1 MNSLVDLNSNS
12 RKIMNEVGGK
22 HETPAP
28 TTSWDSMSVPQGPP
42 IPITHENIQQVMVP
56 VPIKM
61 QPPPNLN
68 PMMEHGNPMQQ
79 GPMTPHQGVQM
90 GGSYID
96 HELPPELIQQ
106 GWRKFWSKREN
117 RPYYWNRASGES
129 LWDMPQGSGFD
140 PIGDPLGI
148 CAGPPPPHTPNM
160 NMPPQPM
167 KRRASEGMAM
177 GAPLPKKFILSGPW
191 DLEIPTNVIILERAP
206 TSMPQPHP
214 EIELFRCNLTNKL
227 RHLLQD
233 MCHSREGIDAPHE
246 SFNRW
251 LMERKVIDTGSDPL
265 LPSQCYPEISPCMY
279 REIMNDIPL
288 KLKKPKYTGDARKQL
303 SKYAEAAKKLIES
316 RNANSESRKVVKWN
330 AEDTFLWLRKTVG
343 ATYDDFQERLNHLKT
358 QCQPHLTETVKDSV
372 EKICLKIQ
380 HLSTEHAKKIRD
392 KNSDLLTANGIQEPP
407 PPPSTL
413 NSRKVWC
420 YPIQFSTPS
429 CRMPS
434 IEYHPDKEQ
443 IMLRFQND
451 TVTVN
456 SLHFQKLE
464 HLYRYSCFDD
474 KKFELFLPRVW
485 CLLKRYTTF
494 LGQVTAQSG
503 KTQASLPGPVF
514 ECLNKHFGVT
524 FECFASP
531 LNCYFRQYCSMFPDT
546 DSYFGSRGPILDL
559 KAVSGSFQAHPPY
572 CEELMEATV
581 GHFEH
586 LLADS
591 PEPLSFIVFVPDFR
605 DPSPSALVKLEA
617 SHFKRKQV
625 VVPAFEHEFR
635 IGVQPFVT
643 NKTDLN
649 VKSMHGT
656 LVVWLQNS
664 AGFAKWTPTED
675 KVEKLLDAFR
685 PGRERERDKLELLSP
700 KAEPNPQT
708 PPSEAPPSTVLPPKI
723 VNHNAMYPAGS

>member
-1 MNSLVDLNSNS
+1 
-12 RKIMNEVGGK
+12 MNEVGGK
-22 HETPAP
+22 HETSAP
-28 TTSWDSMSVPQGPP
+28 PVSWDSMSVPQGPP
-42 IPITHENIQQVMVP
+42 IPLTHENIQQVMVP

-61 QPPPNLN
+61 QPPLNMN
-68 PMMEHGNPMQQ
+68 PMMDHGAPIQQ
-79 GPMTPHQGVQM
+79 GPMASHQGVPIGAPYM
-90 GGSYID
+90 D
-96 HELPPELIQQ
+96 HELPQELIQL

-117 RPYYWNRASGES
+117 RPYYWNRISGES
-129 LWDMPQGSGFD
+129 LWDMPPPHGPPQFD

-148 CAGPPPPHTPNM
+148 CHGPPTPHTPNM
-160 NMPPQPM
+160 NVPPPQAL
-167 KRRASEGMAM
+167 KRRASDGVVMG

-191 DLEIPTNVIILERAP
+191 DLEIVTNVIILERP
-206 TSMPQPHP
+206 PSSMPQPHP

-227 RHLLQD
+227 RNLLQE
-233 MCHSREGIDAPHE
+233 MCHSREGIDAPQE

-265 LPSQCYPEISPCMY
+265 LPSQCYPDISPCMY
-279 REIMNDIPL
+279 REIMDDIPL

-303 SKYAEAAKKLIES
+303 SKYAEAAKKMIES
-316 RNANSESRKVVKWN
+316 RNASPESRKVVKWN
-330 AEDTFLWLRKTVG
+330 AEDTFTWLRKTVG

-372 EKICLKIQ
+372 QKICLKIY

-392 KNSDLLTANGIQEPP
+392 KHSELLTSNGIHEPP
-407 PPPSTL
+407 PPPTTL
-413 NSRKVWC
+413 NVRKVWC

-429 CRMPS
+429 CRMPN
-434 IEYHPDKEQ
+434 IDYHPDKEL
-443 IMLRFQND
+443 IMLRYQND

-456 SLHFQKLE
+456 GVHMQKLE
-464 HLYRYSCFDD
+464 QLYRYNCFDD

-485 CLLKRYTTF
+485 CLLKRYSTF
-494 LGQVTAQSG
+494 LGQVTIQSG
-503 KTQASLPGPVF
+503 HKTQASLPGTVF

-546 DSYFGSRGPILDL
+546 DSYFGSRGTILDL

-572 CEELMEATV
+572 CEELMDASIT
-581 GHFEH
+581 HFEH

-591 PEPLSFIVFVPDFR
+591 PEPLSFIVFVPDYR
-605 DPSPSALVKLEA
+605 DPSPSALIKLEA

-625 VVPAFEHEFR
+625 IVPAFEHEFR
-635 IGVQPFVT
+635 IGIQHIVT
-643 NKTDLN
+643 NKADLN
-649 VKSMHGT
+649 VKSAHGT

-664 AGFAKWTPTED
+664 AGFSKWTPTED

-700 KAEPNPQT
+700 KGEPNPETPLSEAST
-708 PPSEAPPSTVLPPKI
+708 PPGPPAGQK
-723 VNHNAMYPAGS
+723 VNNVPLMYPAVS